1 MLHLHSFQKTYYLVL
16 LDKEIYYKFWFFCF
30 LFLFPVIADGA
41 MIITVVIH
49 QDLLHFSVIQ
59 VVQISDRIFR
69 PRNQIQQNGRGLDTS
84 DELMLKNTPNI
95 WSLFFKKWLNL
106 AFLKWVISLNFAL
119 N

>member
-1 MLHLHSFQKTYYLVL
+1 
-16 LDKEIYYKFWFFCF
+16 
-30 LFLFPVIADGA
+30 

-95 WSLFFKKWLNL
+95 
-106 AFLKWVISLNFAL
+106 
-119 N
+119 